1 MSELLFETTGGIA
14 TITLNRPDSG
24 NAFTTEML
32 AAWEAALRECILDDA
47 IRAVVLT
54 GAGRIFCSGGD
65 VKRMAKNSAGGQQPW
80 DRRKYL
86 TDHVHRIPLTLME
99 LDKPYIVAVNGAATG
114 AGMDMAL
121 MGDLRI
127 AAESARFAETYI
139 KVGFVAGDGGAWML
153 PRLIGQPKALEML
166 WTGDFV
172 SAQEA
177 ERIGLVNRVVPDAGI
192 DGRHPRPGRAPGQWP
207 DRGDPADEAH
217 GAAGRRQR
225 FPQRAGLR
233 RLLRRHRRQHRGPP
247 RSDPRLRREAQARVH
262 GPMTRRTLAG
272 NPARPQDFPTI

>member
-1 MSELLFETTGGIA
+1 MSELLFETQGGIA

-32 AAWEAALRECILDDA
+32 ADWEAALRECIASDA

-65 VKRMAKNSAGGQQPW
+65 VKRMARNAASGQTAWERGQ
-80 DRRKYL
+80 YL
-86 TDHVHRIPLTLME
+86 VNHVHRIPLTVLE

-121 MGDLRI
+121 MGDLRF
-127 AAESARFAETYI
+127 AAASARFAESYI

-153 PRLIGQPKALEML
+153 PRLVGTPRALEML

-172 SAQEA
+172 SAEEA
-177 ERIGLVNRVVPDAGI
+177 ERIGLVNKVLPDDQLTSHTMAVAERLASGPTVAIRLMKRMVRQGATSSFPDAL
-192 DGRHPRPGRAPGQWP
+192 AF
-207 DRGDPADEAH
+207 
-217 GAAGRRQR
+217 AASCTGVV
-225 FPQRAGLR
+225 AGTE
-233 RLLRRHRRQHRGPP
+233 
-247 RSDPRLRREAQARVH
+247 DYREATTAFAEKRKPVFK
-262 GPMTRRTLAG
+262 GR
-272 NPARPQDFPTI
+272 

>member
-1 MSELLFETTGGIA
+1 MTSELLFERQGGIA

-32 AAWEAALRECILDDA
+32 EAWERALRECIADDA

-65 VKRMAKNSAGGQQPW
+65 VKRMARNSAGGQQPW

-139 KVGFVAGDGGAWML
+139 RVGFVAGDGGAWML
-153 PRLIGQPKALEML
+153 PRLIGTPKALEML

-177 ERIGLVNRVVPDAGI
+177 ERIGLVNKVVPDDKLMEATYAMAERLANGPTVAI
-192 DGRHPRPGRAPGQWP
+192 RLMKRMVQQGANSDFRSALDFAASCAAIAASTEDHKEATRAFAEKRKPEFKGR
-207 DRGDPADEAH
+207 
-217 GAAGRRQR
+217 
-225 FPQRAGLR
+225 
-233 RLLRRHRRQHRGPP
+233 
-247 RSDPRLRREAQARVH
+247 
-262 GPMTRRTLAG
+262 
-272 NPARPQDFPTI
+272 

>member
-1 MSELLFETTGGIA
+1 MSELLFETAGGIA

-32 AAWEAALRECILDDA
+32 GLWEKALRECILDDA

-65 VKRMAKNSAGGQQPW
+65 VKRMAANTSGGQSAW
-80 DRRKYL
+80 DRAKYL

-121 MGDLRI
+121 MGDIRI

-153 PRLIGQPKALEML
+153 PRLVGQPKALEML

-172 SAQEA
+172 SAAEA
-177 ERIGLVNRVVPDAGI
+177 ERIGLVNKVVPDAELLSSTQAFAERLANGPTVAI
-192 DGRHPRPGRAPGQWP
+192 RLMKRMVQQAQTSNFRDAL
-207 DRGDPADEAH
+207 AF
-217 GAAGRRQR
+217 AASCVGVV
-225 FPQRAGLR
+225 GTTED
-233 RLLRRHRRQHRGPP
+233 H
-247 RSDPRLRREAQARVH
+247 REATAAFAAKRKPVFK
-262 GPMTRRTLAG
+262 GR
-272 NPARPQDFPTI
+272 